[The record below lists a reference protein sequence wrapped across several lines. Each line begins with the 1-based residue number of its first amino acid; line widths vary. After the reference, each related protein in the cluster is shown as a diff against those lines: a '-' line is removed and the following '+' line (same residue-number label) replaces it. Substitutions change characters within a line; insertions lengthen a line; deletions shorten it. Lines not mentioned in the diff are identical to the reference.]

1 MRNVFALLNIKG
13 PWNKAEHHIP
23 HHMRMDIPKFFE
35 AHKLEACFYRMRK
48 RHRYSDSV
56 VDPKTIWPNKLAVE
70 EPIKSW
76 PCNKECFTYIE
87 SHLVTRQARRR
98 QFQRAHHVGGQG
110 KSWLTVV
117 DVMKLLTGQRKT
129 HCVKHLWAYK
139 QDWQGRR
146 VERRKQQKK
155 RPSPKE
161 GQAPGH
167 KKKYENPDWTQTWRG
182 PGHT

>member
-1 MRNVFALLNIKG
+1 
-13 PWNKAEHHIP
+13 
-23 HHMRMDIPKFFE
+23 MDIPKFFE
-35 AHKLEACFYRMRK
+35 AHNLEACFYRMRE

-76 PCNKECFTYIE
+76 PCNKECFTSTE
-87 SHLVTRQARRR
+87 SHLVTRQARWR

-117 DVMKLLTGQRKT
+117 DVMKLLHWAEKSTSELINKTGRAEESKEENNRK
-129 HCVKHLWAYK
+129 KW
-139 QDWQGRR
+139 
-146 VERRKQQKK
+146 
-155 RPSPKE
+155 PSPKE

-167 KKKYENPDWTQTWRG
+167 KKKIPEPRLDGDLEGARSKCYTLDTQQFCSG
-182 PGHT
+182 NSYP